1 MIHEIDTEPQREPDG
16 QLETKKILITE
27 DDACQMEILE
37 YRFSQQGFQVI
48 KAQTGQQA
56 KELATQHLPDAILM
70 DVDLPDMNGMDICRS
85 LTDAKATADIPVII
99 LSGSTDADIVRQA
112 RSAGSSFFLHKP
124 FDPTA
129 LLLLVNQAIDD
140 SKEWI

>member
-16 QLETKKILITE
+16 QLNIRKILITE
-27 DDACQMEILE
+27 DDVCQMEILE

-56 KELATQHLPDAILM
+56 LELADQHLPDAILM
-70 DVDLPDMNGMDICRS
+70 DVDLPDMSGMDLCRR
-85 LTDAKATADIPVII
+85 LTDAEATSDIPIVI
-99 LSGSTDADIVRQA
+99 LSGSTEADIVRQA
-112 RSAGSSFFLHKP
+112 RSAGSSFFLRKP
-124 FDPTA
+124 FDPSA

-140 SKEWI
+140 SKQWI

>member
-1 MIHEIDTEPQREPDG
+1 MIHEIDTESQKEPDG
-16 QLETKKILITE
+16 GLNIRKILITE
-27 DDACQMEILE
+27 DDVCQMEILE
-37 YRFSQQGFQVI
+37 YRFNQQGFQVL

-56 KELATQHLPDAILM
+56 MELAAEHLPDAILM
-70 DVDLPDMNGMDICRS
+70 DVDLPDMNGMDLCQN
-85 LTDAKATADIPVII
+85 LTDAEATADIPIVI
-99 LSGSTDADIVRQA
+99 LSGSTDQDIVRQA

-140 SKEWI
+140 SKQWI

>member
-16 QLETKKILITE
+16 QLNIRKILITE
-27 DDACQMEILE
+27 DDVCQMEILE

-56 KELATQHLPDAILM
+56 MELAAQHLPDAILM
-70 DVDLPDMNGMDICRS
+70 DVDLPDMSGMDLCRR
-85 LTDAKATADIPVII
+85 LTDEEATADIPVVI

-140 SKEWI
+140 SKQWI